1 MLSLLLTQA
10 AVAAPGGWAVVPFG
24 VGVYLHGKPARG
36 AVYTATQAA
45 GIGVLTWGTVNGFT
59 AAENEDETEFAK
71 WQGVTVAGATV
82 TALSYL
88 VSVVDASRLHEIEM
102 GNEEKERVMRWDEA
116 RFSATLS
123 VRP

>member
-1 MLSLLLTQA
+1 MLFRS
-10 AVAAPGGWAVVPFG
+10 
-24 VGVYLHGKPARG
+24 
-36 AVYTATQAA
+36 
-45 GIGVLTWGTVNGFT
+45 
-59 AAENEDETEFAK
+59 
-71 WQGVTVAGATV
+71 
-82 TALSYL
+82 LSYL